1 MEQKAQLPHAQHHP
15 AESGYRCHVKVIV
28 SPQFPEILRQLEDVL
43 VKTGMQDK
51 LEVLQRTNIS
61 LINASRMDL
70 PSPPVSSAS
79 EVRVG
84 IRKAGQCLAQNH
96 SFNPTFQILHKVLW
110 KKRCIVPGSVHLL
123 DTTFRFFIVIGKR

>member
-28 SPQFPEILRQLEDVL
+28 SPQYPETLRQLEDVL
-43 VKTGMQDK
+43 VKTGTQDK

-84 IRKAGQCLAQNH
+84 IRKAAQLF
-96 SFNPTFQILHKVLW
+96 S
-110 KKRCIVPGSVHLL
+110 SE
-123 DTTFRFFIVIGKR
+123 